1 MKTRLLLLAALAL
14 GAGGCSAVD
23 PYRSVRIELPSVVP
37 LQLSDYREVLV
48 VPFQEE
54 ASPAGFALAKEATA
68 LFAEELGRR
77 FKGRVVTL
85 PAAEAGPPPLDDEA
99 AWKDKGAGHPQTL
112 FLAGAVRLSSEVRK
126 AINESERDVEGP
138 FKKTGTG
145 LSERRLYTLTMT
157 LGFVDAATGRPL
169 YRKEY
174 KEVRT
179 YIATKQPAEFAFYE
193 LADRVQLKFF
203 HTILGTER
211 IQERY
216 LLSR

>member
-1 MKTRLLLLAALAL
+1 MKTRRLLLAVLVL
-14 GAGGCSAVD
+14 GACGCSAVD
-23 PYRSVRIELPSVVP
+23 PYRSVRIELPGVAP
-37 LQLSDYREVLV
+37 LKLSDYREILV
-48 VPFQEE
+48 VPFKEE

-68 LFAEELGRR
+68 FFAEELGRE
-77 FKGRVVTL
+77 FKGTVVTL
-85 PAAEAGPPPLDDEA
+85 PAAEAGPPALDDEA
-99 AWKDKGAGHPQTL
+99 AWKDKGAGHPQAL
-112 FLAGAVRLSSEVRK
+112 FLAGVVRLSSEVRK
-126 AINESERDVEGP
+126 AINENERDVEGP

-157 LGFVDAATGRPL
+157 LGLVDAATGRPL